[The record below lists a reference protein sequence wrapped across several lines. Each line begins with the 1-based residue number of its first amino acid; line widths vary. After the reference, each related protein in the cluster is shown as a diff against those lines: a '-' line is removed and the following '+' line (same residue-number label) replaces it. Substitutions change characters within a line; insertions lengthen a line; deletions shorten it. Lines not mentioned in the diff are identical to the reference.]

1 MTTILT
7 LGGGGHTMPHVHGL
21 PTSPLDELA
30 LSLTGRS
37 RPAVCYVGTAGG
49 DEPGPALRFR
59 EAFADVARPSVLTLF
74 GRDEPGTYGPDAIGP
89 GDLERILEQ
98 DLVYV
103 GGGST
108 ANLLALW
115 RLHGLDRLLRTA
127 AARGTVLVGVSAGG
141 NCWYEGSSTG
151 SFGTLRPLTDGLA
164 VLPGSVCP
172 HHDGEPGR
180 RQGFASAVADGTLPD
195 GYGVDDGAALL
206 WRGGVLAEAVA
217 ETPTA
222 GVVRVRRTPEGVM
235 TESVPVRR
243 LV

>member
-21 PTSPLDELA
+21 PFSPIDELA
-30 LSLTGRS
+30 LELTGKD

-59 EAFADVARPSVLTLF
+59 EVFADVARPTVLTLF
-74 GRDEPGTYGPDAIGP
+74 NREEPDAFGTDAIGP

-115 RLHGLDRLLRTA
+115 RLHGLDLLLAEA
-127 AARGTVLVGVSAGG
+127 AERGTVLVGVSAGG
-141 NCWYEGSSTG
+141 NCWFEGSSTG
-151 SFGTLRPLTDGLA
+151 SFGPLRPLGDGLGL
-164 VLPGSVCP
+164 LPGSNCP
-172 HHDGEPGR
+172 HYGGEPGR
-180 RQGFASAVADGTLPD
+180 REGFEQAVASGVLPD
-195 GYGVDDGAALL
+195 GYGVDDGGALL
-206 WRGGVLAEAVA
+206 WRDGVLVEAVA
-217 ETPTA
+217 ETASA
-222 GVVRVRRTPEGVM
+222 GVVRVRRTPDG
-235 TESVPVRR
+235 SVSEPVAVRR